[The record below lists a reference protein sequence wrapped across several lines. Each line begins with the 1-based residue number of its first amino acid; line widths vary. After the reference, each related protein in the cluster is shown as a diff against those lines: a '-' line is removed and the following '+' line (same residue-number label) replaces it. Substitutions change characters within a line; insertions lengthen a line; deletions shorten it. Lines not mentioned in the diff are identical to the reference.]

1 MSRGG
6 YVKVDRKMLESDL
19 IHEPVT
25 FTVFMYLLLSAN
37 YRDGEYSGQQVA
49 RGEAVTSYSSI
60 SEAIGITERQ
70 ARYALAKLTKS
81 GRVTIRR
88 YSKFSVVTI
97 LNYDKHQSGTK
108 KKSFSC
114 QQNVS
119 QFVSQFVSRENLEK
133 PLCNSVSDVGNLNIV
148 SQNVSQFVS
157 NLSPSK
163 EIKNI
168 NNINNYSSCSN
179 YIEEFAKSS
188 DDGSDDDEREDTRLY
203 CFGKG
208 RKVMLSEPQVE
219 KLLQVLSLDEFNF
232 YLDKLDRFIT
242 EKNASVKNHYETI
255 LKWAREDR
263 AI

>member
-37 YRDGEYSGQQVA
+37 YREGEYNGQQIH
-49 RGEAVTSYSSI
+49 RGESVVSYPRIAS
-60 SEAIGITERQ
+60 ATGVTERQ
-70 ARYALAKLTKS
+70 ARTALSKLVKS
-81 GRVTIRR
+81 GRVSVKR
-88 YSKFSVVTI
+88 YPKFSVVTL
-97 LNYDKHQSGTK
+97 LNYDKYQ
-108 KKSFSC
+108 
-114 QQNVS
+114 
-119 QFVSQFVSRENLEK
+119 
-133 PLCNSVSDVGNLNIV
+133 SVSDKKSGECQ
-148 SQNVSQFVS
+148 SNVRQEVTQM
-157 NLSPSK
+157 SPSK

-168 NNINNYSSCSN
+168 NNINNYSSCCSN
-179 YIEEFAKSS
+179 YIGDFCEKN
-188 DDGSDDDEREDTRLY
+188 DGGSDDDKKEDTKLH
-203 CFGKG
+203 CFSKG
-208 RKVMLSEPQVE
+208 GNVMLSDPQVE

-232 YLDKLDRFIT
+232 YLDKLDKFIS

>member
-25 FTVFMYLLLSAN
+25 FTVFMFLLLLAN
-37 YRDGEYSGQQVA
+37 YRAGEYCGQQIA

-60 SEAIGITERQ
+60 SDAIGITERQ
-70 ARYALAKLTKS
+70 ARYALTKLTKS

-97 LNYDKHQSGTK
+97 LNYDKYQSGTK
-108 KKSFSC
+108 KAFSC

-119 QFVSQFVSRENLEK
+119 QFVSQFVSHENHEK
-133 PLCNSVSDVGNLNIV
+133 PLCNSVSDVGNLNFV

-188 DDGSDDDEREDTRLY
+188 DGDNNDDEREDTKLY
-203 CFGKG
+203 CFSKG
-208 RKVMLSEPQVE
+208 RKVMLSEPQAE
-219 KLLQVLSLDEFNF
+219 KLLEVLSLDEFNF

>member
-37 YRDGEYSGQQVA
+37 YREGEYNGQQIH
-49 RGEAVTSYSSI
+49 RGEAVVSYPRIAS
-60 SEAIGITERQ
+60 ATGVTERQ
-70 ARYALAKLTKS
+70 ARTALSKLVKS
-81 GRVTIRR
+81 GRVSVRR
-88 YSKFSVVTI
+88 YPKFSVVTL
-97 LNYDKHQSGTK
+97 LNYDKYQ
-108 KKSFSC
+108 
-114 QQNVS
+114 
-119 QFVSQFVSRENLEK
+119 
-133 PLCNSVSDVGNLNIV
+133 SVSGRK
-148 SQNVSQFVS
+148 SGECQSNVRQEVAQM
-157 NLSPSK
+157 SPSK

-168 NNINNYSSCSN
+168 NNINNYSSCCSN

-188 DDGSDDDEREDTRLY
+188 DGDDNDDEREETKLH
-203 CFGKG
+203 CFSKG
-208 RKVMLSEPQVE
+208 RKVMLSEPQAE

-232 YLDKLDRFIT
+232 YLDKLDRFIA

>member
-6 YVKVDRKMLESDL
+6 YVKVSRKMLESDL

-37 YRDGEYSGQQVA
+37 YREGEYNGQQIH
-49 RGEAVTSYSSI
+49 RGEAVVSYLRIAS
-60 SEAIGITERQ
+60 ATGVTERQ
-70 ARYALAKLTKS
+70 ARTALSKLVKS
-81 GRVTIRR
+81 GRVSVRR
-88 YSKFSVVTI
+88 YPKFSVVTL
-97 LNYDKHQSGTK
+97 LNYDKYQ
-108 KKSFSC
+108 
-114 QQNVS
+114 
-119 QFVSQFVSRENLEK
+119 
-133 PLCNSVSDVGNLNIV
+133 SVSGRK
-148 SQNVSQFVS
+148 SGECQSNVRQEVTQM
-157 NLSPSK
+157 SPSK

-168 NNINNYSSCSN
+168 NNINNYSSCCSN

-188 DDGSDDDEREDTRLY
+188 DDGSDGDEREDTKLH
-203 CFGKG
+203 CFSKG
-208 RKVMLSEPQVE
+208 RKVMLSEPQAE

>member
-37 YRDGEYSGQQVA
+37 YREGEYSGQQIH
-49 RGEAVTSYSSI
+49 RGESVVSYPRIAS
-60 SEAIGITERQ
+60 ATGVTERQ
-70 ARYALAKLTKS
+70 ARTALSKLVKS
-81 GRVTIRR
+81 GRVSVRR
-88 YSKFSVVTI
+88 YPKFSVVTL
-97 LNYDKHQSGTK
+97 LNYDKYQ
-108 KKSFSC
+108 
-114 QQNVS
+114 
-119 QFVSQFVSRENLEK
+119 
-133 PLCNSVSDVGNLNIV
+133 SVSGRK
-148 SQNVSQFVS
+148 SGECQANVRQEVTQM
-157 NLSPSK
+157 SPSK

-168 NNINNYSSCSN
+168 NNINNYSSCCSN

-188 DDGSDDDEREDTRLY
+188 DDGSDDDEREDTKLH
-203 CFGKG
+203 CFSKG
-208 RKVMLSEPQVE
+208 RKVMLSEPQAE

>member
-37 YRDGEYSGQQVA
+37 YCEGKYSGQQIH
-49 RGEAVTSYSSI
+49 RGESVVSYPRIAS
-60 SEAIGITERQ
+60 ATGVTERQ
-70 ARYALAKLTKS
+70 ARTALSKLVKS
-81 GRVTIRR
+81 GRVSVRR
-88 YSKFSVVTI
+88 YPKFSVVTL
-97 LNYDKHQSGTK
+97 LNYDKYQ
-108 KKSFSC
+108 
-114 QQNVS
+114 
-119 QFVSQFVSRENLEK
+119 
-133 PLCNSVSDVGNLNIV
+133 SVSGRK
-148 SQNVSQFVS
+148 SGECQSNVRQEVTQM
-157 NLSPSK
+157 SPSK

-168 NNINNYSSCSN
+168 NNINNINNYSSCCSN

-188 DDGSDDDEREDTRLY
+188 DDGSDDDEREDTKLH
-203 CFGKG
+203 CFSKG
-208 RKVMLSEPQVE
+208 RKVMLSEPQAE

>member
-25 FTVFMYLLLSAN
+25 FTVFMYLLLSAS
-37 YRDGEYSGQQVA
+37 YREVEYNGQQIH
-49 RGEAVTSYSSI
+49 RGEAVVSYPRIAS
-60 SEAIGITERQ
+60 ATGVTERQ
-70 ARYALAKLTKS
+70 ARTALSKLVKS
-81 GRVTIRR
+81 GRVSVRR
-88 YSKFSVVTI
+88 YPKFSVVTL
-97 LNYDKHQSGTK
+97 LNYDKYQ
-108 KKSFSC
+108 
-114 QQNVS
+114 
-119 QFVSQFVSRENLEK
+119 
-133 PLCNSVSDVGNLNIV
+133 SVSGRK
-148 SQNVSQFVS
+148 SGECQSNVRQEVTQM
-157 NLSPSK
+157 SPLK

-168 NNINNYSSCSN
+168 NNINNYSSCCSN

-188 DDGSDDDEREDTRLY
+188 DDGSDDDEREDTKLH
-203 CFGKG
+203 CFSKG
-208 RKVMLSEPQVE
+208 RKVMLSESQAE
-219 KLLQVLSLDEFNF
+219 KLLEVLSLDEFNF